1 MICIILNTCVLA
13 INWFDEPKSVTNATE
28 IINYIFMA
36 IFTLEAILKIIAMKL
51 AYFKDSWNLFDF
63 TIVVLTLSIMIL

>member
-13 INWFDEPKSVTNATE
+13 INWFDEPKSATE
-28 IINYIFMA
+28 IINYVFMA
-36 IFTLEAILKIIAMKL
+36 IFTLEAILKIIAMKT

-63 TIVVLTLSIMIL
+63 TIVVLTLSILIL